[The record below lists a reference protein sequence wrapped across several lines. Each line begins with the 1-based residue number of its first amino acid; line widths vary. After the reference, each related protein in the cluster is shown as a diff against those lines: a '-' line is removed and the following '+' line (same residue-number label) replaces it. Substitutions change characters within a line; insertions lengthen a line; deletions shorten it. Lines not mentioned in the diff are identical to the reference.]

1 LSVKPTYPTFIQ
13 FLSIKKAAA
22 GWEEFA
28 SGGSP
33 KEETL
38 MAFIR

>member
-1 LSVKPTYPTFIQ
+1 MTDKDL
-13 FLSIKKAAA
+13 IKKAAA
-22 GWEEFA
+22 GWEEVT

-38 MAFIR
+38 MSVYI